1 MAGPKLEVF
10 KACSDNIITGNY
22 ITQQHGI
29 GLYIFTPV
37 MFMVYFGAPEF
48 YDKHVRNSKFWPA
61 PEVVNTRTG
70 IDKQELLYE
79 VERLKQERLA
89 RKSAR
94 EGLSNDKSV

>member
-10 KACSDNIITGNY
+10 KFGV
-22 ITQQHGI
+22 
-29 GLYIFTPV
+29 YIFTPV

-48 YDKHVRNSKFWPA
+48 YDKHVRGSKFWPA

-70 IDKQELLYE
+70 IDKKELLYE

-89 RKSAR
+89 RRAAR
-94 EGLSNDKSV
+94 DGVADDKNV

>member
-10 KACSDNIITGNY
+10 KARPTHYHFGV
-22 ITQQHGI
+22 
-29 GLYIFTPV
+29 YIFTPV

-61 PEVVNTRTG
+61 PEAVNTRTG
-70 IDKQELLYE
+70 IDKRELLYE

-89 RKSAR
+89 RRAAR
-94 EGLSNDKSV
+94 EGVPEDKNV

>member
-10 KACSDNIITGNY
+10 KFGV
-22 ITQQHGI
+22 
-29 GLYIFTPV
+29 YIFTPV

-61 PEVVNTRTG
+61 QEVVNTRTG
-70 IDKQELLYE
+70 IDRQEMLYE

-89 RKSAR
+89 RKAAR
-94 EGLSNDKSV
+94 EALSEGKNV

>member
-10 KACSDNIITGNY
+10 KKESLIRAGP
-22 ITQQHGI
+22 
-29 GLYIFTPV
+29 L
-37 MFMVYFGAPEF
+37 GAPEF

-70 IDKQELLYE
+70 IDRQELLYE

-89 RKSAR
+89 RKAAR
-94 EGLSNDKSV
+94 EAAAEDKGN